1 MDEPT
6 ALRLKKAME
15 YRQMKQIELV
25 EATGIGKSAIS
36 QYLSGKI
43 VPKQDKIYLIA
54 KALGVNE
61 GWLMGYNIPM
71 ERSKIPLAQQDEKDI
86 AKIIE
91 QMKERLSQNDL
102 VFEGK
107 PVTPENIQAILAGIQ
122 VGLEMAKKQIE
133 KK

>member
-25 EATGIGKSAIS
+25 EVTGIGKSAIS

-133 KK
+133 NK

>member
-71 ERSKIPLAQQDEKDI
+71 ERSKMPLAQQDEKDI